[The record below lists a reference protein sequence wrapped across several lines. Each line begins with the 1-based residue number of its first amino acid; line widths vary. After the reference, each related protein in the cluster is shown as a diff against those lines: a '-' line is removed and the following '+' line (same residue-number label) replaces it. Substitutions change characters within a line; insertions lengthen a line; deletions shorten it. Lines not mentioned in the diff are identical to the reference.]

1 MLVRFILVFRRRAG
15 SSIASRGDTRAAA
28 DCSGRRFKG
37 NAGDRQTSAEDE
49 GFRGES
55 GCDCHCQLVV
65 GGCDCQ
71 LVVVGP
77 AGAGHYYSYRR
88 PQT

>member
-15 SSIASRGDTRAAA
+15 SSITSRGDARAAA

-37 NAGDRQTSAEDE
+37 NAGDRQISAEDE

-55 GCDCHCQLVV
+55 GCDCQL
-65 GGCDCQ
+65 
-71 LVVVGP
+71 VVGP
-77 AGAGHYYSYRR
+77 AGAHGDL
-88 PQT
+88 PGPGAGD